1 VLERSVFAIVVVVV
15 ITVKK
20 TRVIHADASTT
31 HRAREEE
38 EEEGFWILFN
48 KKRTRNWG
56 RLGEARDAPRA
67 APRRLCLCHVVACA

>member
-31 HRAREEE
+31 HRACEEE

-56 RLGEARDAPRA
+56 RLATHPATHRA
-67 APRRLCLCHVVACA
+67 VSVSVT